1 MTTRKQAVARILPNG
16 VRVPAGLTVNEM
28 TFDEWWNKAQWDEQ
42 FGRYSREQIF
52 QIALTAGFSADEISR
67 GLGIGLARIAEET
80 VPLTEAQQMQSVEII
95 RASVAEQRIAA
106 RERGFTGD
114 ICQDC
119 GCFTMTRNGTCL
131 KCETCGATT
140 GCS

>member
-1 MTTRKQAVARILPNG
+1 MTTRRHAVERLLPNG
-16 VRVPAGLTVNEM
+16 VRVASGLTVNEM

-42 FGRYSREQIF
+42 FGRYNREQIF
-52 QIALTAGFSADEISR
+52 DIAIAAGFAEDEVST
-67 GLGIGLARIAEET
+67 GLGTGLARFAKET
-80 VPLTEAQQMQSVEII
+80 APLTEAESLQSLEEI

-106 RERGFTGD
+106 RERGYTGD

-131 KCETCGATT
+131 KCDTCGATT